1 MSLVAY
7 AASSDEE
14 SENEEENSQPQ
25 VQLLKP
31 TSVKSTNTSNNNNN
45 NHKNNEK
52 ANIASTNGHISDDD
66 DDYIPQEV
74 SLQELK
80 PPANGRLTL
89 SLPKPKAAIAP
100 TEEEEDEEKE
110 KVTQAFAKLPMP
122 RAAASSKV
130 FIAEEDDEFLH
141 KKAIPMAVSE
151 KLEKPPAA
159 AVKTRVKISIPS
171 LRDFADVDKEKA
183 EKQQSQQDK
192 QTGEKPR
199 KGSSLLSILPQAKS
213 ERDFAKKSTAP
224 LASPAKAAQNS
235 LPPPKPISNAPKP
248 APAAKPAFV
257 PDTVKQRRAA
267 HNTEGVDG
275 VVRAQSS
282 SKSNP
287 KPTKPAASLVSVS
300 DSDEDEDEDG
310 NGDFFSLK
318 SEQKL
323 PEVSSNEVSALVAK
337 RAAKMMEASN
347 KYLTEVAAREAAEK
361 EAAQLQAEELREAQ
375 KRYHEQQLNTEAMD
389 ALVGKN
395 AKRRRK
401 EAKEMQNVIDITGT
415 QVMPDREEWM
425 RTALASATTYQP
437 TGVLTD
443 EEPVAGT
450 RRKHQ
455 ITYLA
460 HKAKANEAELQA
472 MWSANRQT
480 RRATQSK
487 YGF

>member
-14 SENEEENSQPQ
+14 SENDEDSTSVQ
-25 VQLLKP
+25 VQLIKP
-31 TSVKSTNTSNNNNN
+31 SAATQNGASQVKAAVS
-45 NHKNNEK
+45 
-52 ANIASTNGHISDDD
+52 NGHISDDD
-66 DDYIPQEV
+66 DDDYTPQEV

-80 PPANGRLTL
+80 ANTTGRLHL
-89 SLPKPKAAIAP
+89 SLPKPKAATDP
-100 TEEEEDEEKE
+100 NPQEEKDDQ
-110 KVTQAFAKLPMP
+110 VTQAFAKLPMP
-122 RAAASSKV
+122 RAAAKV
-130 FIAEEDDEFLH
+130 SAIIEEVDDEFLH
-141 KKAIPMAVSE
+141 KKAIPAAGSE
-151 KLEKPPAA
+151 ALEKPPP
-159 AVKTRVKISIPS
+159 AVARERVKISIPS
-171 LRDFADVDKEKA
+171 LKEYADVEKEMA
-183 EKQQSQQDK
+183 EKLKNK
-192 QTGEKPR
+192 QPQLKST
-199 KGSSLLSILPQAKS
+199 KGCGLLSILPQAKS
-213 ERDFAKKSTAP
+213 ERDFARKTEP
-224 LASPAKAAQNS
+224 V
-235 LPPPKPISNAPKP
+235 
-248 APAAKPAFV
+248 AAKPTSKDERVPQSIKDVPRVSASPAFV

-275 VVRAQSS
+275 LKAPSAKPSKS
-282 SKSNP
+282 SK
-287 KPTKPAASLVSVS
+287 PAVSLVSVS
-300 DSDEDEDEDG
+300 DSEDEEEVA
-310 NGDFFSLK
+310 NAGDFFSLN

-323 PEVSSNEVSALVAK
+323 PEVSSNEISALVAK
-337 RAAKMMEASN
+337 RAAKMKEASN
-347 KYLTEVAAREAAEK
+347 KYLTEVEERKAMEEAAMQVVSE
-361 EAAQLQAEELREAQ
+361 QLQHAQ
-375 KRYHEQQLNTEAMD
+375 KRYHQQLNTEAID

-401 EAKEMQNVIDITGT
+401 EVKEMQVIDIVGD

>member
-7 AASSDEE
+7 AASSDDE

-31 TSVKSTNTSNNNNN
+31 TSVKSINTSNNNN

-100 TEEEEDEEKE
+100 TEEEEEEKE
-110 KVTQAFAKLPMP
+110 QVTRAFAKLPMP
-122 RAAASSKV
+122 RAAAASKV

-141 KKAIPMAVSE
+141 KKAVSE
-151 KLEKPPAA
+151 KLEKPPVA

-192 QTGEKPR
+192 QTAEKPR

-213 ERDFAKKSTAP
+213 ERDFAKKSTEP
-224 LASPAKAAQNS
+224 QPPPVKAAQSS
-235 LPPPKPISNAPKP
+235 LPTATPISNAPKA

-287 KPTKPAASLVSVS
+287 KPAKPAAALVSVS
-300 DSDEDEDEDG
+300 DSEEDEDEDG
-310 NGDFFSLK
+310 NGDFFSLN

-323 PEVSSNEVSALVAK
+323 PEVSCNEVSALVAK

-347 KYLTEVAAREAAEK
+347 KYLTEVAARAAAEE
-361 EAAQLQAEELREAQ
+361 EAAQLQAEELRVAQ
-375 KRYHEQQLNTEAMD
+375 KRYHEQQLNSEAMD

-460 HKAKANEAELQA
+460 HKAKSNEAELQA

>member
-14 SENEEENSQPQ
+14 SENEEETSASQ
-25 VQLLKP
+25 VQLPKP
-31 TSVKSTNTSNNNNN
+31 ILESTNSSNTNSNADT
-45 NHKNNEK
+45 H

-66 DDYIPQEV
+66 DDYIPQDV

-80 PPANGRLTL
+80 PPASGRLTL
-89 SLPKPKAAIAP
+89 SLPKPKAANEP
-100 TEEEEDEEKE
+100 TPEDVEQLPDE
-110 KVTQAFAKLPMP
+110 KVAQAFAKLPMP
-122 RAAASSKV
+122 RAVTSGNV

-141 KKAIPMAVSE
+141 KKAIPTADSE
-151 KLEKPPAA
+151 KLEKPPAPS
-159 AVKTRVKISIPS
+159 VKTRVKISIPS
-171 LRDFADVDKEKA
+171 LREFADVDKERA
-183 EKQQSQQDK
+183 DKQQLQKDK
-192 QTGEKPR
+192 QMGEKPK
-199 KGSSLLSILPQAKS
+199 KGSSLLSILPPAKS
-213 ERDFAKKSTAP
+213 ERDFAKKSDP
-224 LASPAKAAQNS
+224 PQPVKAAQHS
-235 LPPPKPISNAPKP
+235 LPPNKPISNTPK
-248 APAAKPAFV
+248 ATTAFV
-257 PDTVKQRRAA
+257 PDSVKQRRAA

-275 VVRAQSS
+275 VRVQP
-282 SKSNP
+282 SKSTP
-287 KPTKPAASLVSVS
+287 KPAKPIACLVSVS
-300 DSDEDEDEDG
+300 DSEDEEDSA
-310 NGDFFSLK
+310 GDFFSLNT
-318 SEQKL
+318 EQKL

-337 RAAKMMEASN
+337 RAAKMVEASN
-347 KYLTEVAAREAAEK
+347 KYLTEVAKREAAAEE
-361 EAAQLQAEELREAQ
+361 EAAQLKAEELHAAQ
-375 KRYHEQQLNTEAMD
+375 KRYHEQHLNTEAMD

-401 EAKEMQNVIDITGT
+401 EAKEMQVIDITGT

>member
-14 SENEEENSQPQ
+14 SDNDEDSTPIQ
-25 VQLLKP
+25 VQLIKP
-31 TSVKSTNTSNNNNN
+31 SAATQNGAPQVKAT
-45 NHKNNEK
+45 
-52 ANIASTNGHISDDD
+52 ASNGHISDDDD

-80 PPANGRLTL
+80 ASTTGRLHL
-89 SLPKPKAAIAP
+89 NLPKPKAAADP
-100 TEEEEDEEKE
+100 NPQQEKVDD

-122 RAAASSKV
+122 KAAAKVSS
-130 FIAEEDDEFLH
+130 IIEEVDDEFLH
-141 KKAIPMAVSE
+141 KKAIPAAGSE
-151 KLEKPPAA
+151 ALEKPPL
-159 AVKTRVKISIPS
+159 AVARERVKISIPS
-171 LRDFADVDKEKA
+171 LREYADVDKEMA
-183 EKQQSQQDK
+183 EKLKNK
-192 QTGEKPR
+192 QPQLKST
-199 KGSSLLSILPQAKS
+199 KGCGLLSILPQAKS
-213 ERDFAKKSTAP
+213 ERDFAKKTEP
-224 LASPAKAAQNS
+224 MAS
-235 LPPPKPISNAPKP
+235 KPTSKDEPGPQASKNIPRVSAS
-248 APAAKPAFV
+248 PAFV

-275 VVRAQSS
+275 LKAPPAKPSKS
-282 SKSNP
+282 SK
-287 KPTKPAASLVSVS
+287 PAVSLVSVS
-300 DSDEDEDEDG
+300 DSEDEEEVA
-310 NGDFFSLK
+310 NAGDFFSLN
-318 SEQKL
+318 SEQQL
-323 PEVSSNEVSALVAK
+323 PEVSSNEISALVAK
-337 RAAKMMEASN
+337 RAAKMKEASD
-347 KYLTEVAAREAAEK
+347 KYLTEVEERKAIEEEAMQVES
-361 EAAQLQAEELREAQ
+361 EQLQHAQ
-375 KRYHEQQLNTEAMD
+375 KRYHQQLNAEAMD

-401 EAKEMQNVIDITGT
+401 EVKEMQVIDIVGD

>member
-14 SENEEENSQPQ
+14 SDNDEDSTSMQ
-25 VQLLKP
+25 VQLIKP
-31 TSVKSTNTSNNNNN
+31 SAATQNGAPQI
-45 NHKNNEK
+45 K
-52 ANIASTNGHISDDD
+52 ATVSNGHISDDDD

-80 PPANGRLTL
+80 ANTTGRLHL
-89 SLPKPKAAIAP
+89 SLPKPKAAADP
-100 TEEEEDEEKE
+100 NPQQEKVDDQ
-110 KVTQAFAKLPMP
+110 VTQAFAKLPMP
-122 RAAASSKV
+122 RAAAKV
-130 FIAEEDDEFLH
+130 TAIIEEVDDEFLH
-141 KKAIPMAVSE
+141 KKAIPAGSE
-151 KLEKPPAA
+151 ALEKPPP
-159 AVKTRVKISIPS
+159 AVTRERVKISIPS
-171 LRDFADVDKEKA
+171 LRDYADVDKEMA
-183 EKQQSQQDK
+183 EKLKNK
-192 QTGEKPR
+192 QPQLKST
-199 KGSSLLSILPQAKS
+199 KGCGLLSILPQAKS
-213 ERDFAKKSTAP
+213 ERDFARKTEP
-224 LASPAKAAQNS
+224 VAA
-235 LPPPKPISNAPKP
+235 KP
-248 APAAKPAFV
+248 ASKDEPAPQPSKNVPRVSASPAFV

-275 VVRAQSS
+275 LKAPSGKPSKS
-282 SKSNP
+282 SK
-287 KPTKPAASLVSVS
+287 PAVSLVSVS
-300 DSDEDEDEDG
+300 DSEDEEEVA
-310 NGDFFSLK
+310 NSGDFFSLN
-318 SEQKL
+318 SEEQL
-323 PEVSSNEVSALVAK
+323 PEVSSNEINALVAK
-337 RAAKMMEASN
+337 RAAKMKEASD
-347 KYLTEVAAREAAEK
+347 KYLTEVEERKAIEEEAMQVES
-361 EAAQLQAEELREAQ
+361 EQLQHAQ
-375 KRYHEQQLNTEAMD
+375 KRYHQQLNAEAMD

-401 EAKEMQNVIDITGT
+401 EVKEMQVIDIVGD

>member
-14 SENEEENSQPQ
+14 SENEEESTGTQ
-25 VQLLKP
+25 VELLKQP
-31 TSVKSTNTSNNNNN
+31 SNNNVAA
-45 NHKNNEK
+45 KSGVV
-52 ANIASTNGHISDDD
+52 ASAGHISDED
-66 DDYIPQEV
+66 DDYVPREV

-80 PPANGRLTL
+80 PPTASGRITL
-89 SLPKPKAAIAP
+89 ALPQPKKAVQPMHEEAEE
-100 TEEEEDEEKE
+100 TEEQQ
-110 KVTQAFAKLPMP
+110 VTQAFAKLPTP
-122 RAAASSKV
+122 RTAITGKAAAY
-130 FIAEEDDEFLH
+130 IEEVDDEFLH
-141 KKAIPMAVSE
+141 KKASAGSE
-151 KLEKPPAA
+151 VLEKPPPPPAA
-159 AVKTRVKISIPS
+159 GKTRVKITIPS

-183 EKQQSQQDK
+183 EKQQNNRQQVK
-192 QTGEKPR
+192 ST
-199 KGSSLLSILPQAKS
+199 KGCGLLSILPQAKS
-213 ERDFAKKSTAP
+213 ERDFSKKENDTITKPSTTAV
-224 LASPAKAAQNS
+224 S
-235 LPPPKPISNAPKP
+235 
-248 APAAKPAFV
+248 AKPAFV

-275 VVRAQSS
+275 VKAPQPPGKQAQKKPPSTIQ
-282 SKSNP
+282 P
-287 KPTKPAASLVSVS
+287 KAALVSVS
-300 DSDEDEDEDG
+300 DSDDDDDDG
-310 NGDFFSLK
+310 AGDFFSLH
-318 SEQKL
+318 SEHKL
-323 PEVSSNEVSALVAK
+323 PEVSSNEISALVAK
-337 RAAKMMEASN
+337 RAEQM
-347 KYLTEVAAREAAEK
+347 VAAGNKFLEEQKQREAAEA
-361 EAAQLQAEELREAQ
+361 EAAELHSEEMRLAQ
-375 KRYHEQQLNTEAMD
+375 QRYQEQHLNAEAMD

-401 EAKEMQNVIDITGT
+401 EAKDMQVIEISGT
-415 QVMPDREEWM
+415 QVMPDRDEWM

-450 RRKHQ
+450 KRKHQ

>member
-14 SENEEENSQPQ
+14 SDNEEDSAGTQ
-25 VQLLKP
+25 VELLKP
-31 TSVKSTNTSNNNNN
+31 QQSKPNDNNADAKSGVS
-45 NHKNNEK
+45 
-52 ANIASTNGHISDDD
+52 SGHISDED
-66 DDYIPQEV
+66 DDYVPREV

-80 PPANGRLTL
+80 PSSGRLTL
-89 SLPKPKAAIAP
+89 ALPKPKMAAAP
-100 TEEEEDEEKE
+100 ITEEDTKESDEQ
-110 KVTQAFAKLPMP
+110 VTRAFAKLPMP
-122 RAAASSKV
+122 RVAAAAGKA
-130 FIAEEDDEFLH
+130 FIEEADDEFLH
-141 KKAIPMAVSE
+141 KKATGSE
-151 KLEKPPAA
+151 ALEKPPPD
-159 AVKTRVKISIPS
+159 VGKTRVKISIPS

-183 EKQQSQQDK
+183 AKQQSK
-192 QTGEKPR
+192 QAQIKST
-199 KGSSLLSILPQAKS
+199 KGCGLLSILPQAKS
-213 ERDFAKKSTAP
+213 ERDFSKKPNETEIKDSEMI
-224 LASPAKAAQNS
+224 K
-235 LPPPKPISNAPKP
+235 PKVV
-248 APAAKPAFV
+248 PAFV

-275 VVRAQSS
+275 VKAPQPPG
-282 SKSNP
+282 KQAEKKPPP
-287 KPTKPAASLVSVS
+287 KAALVSVS
-300 DSDEDEDEDG
+300 DSDDDDEDA
-310 NGDFFSLK
+310 GDFFSLH

-323 PEVSSNEVSALVAK
+323 PEVSSKEINALVAK
-337 RAAKMMEASN
+337 RAEQMVAASN
-347 KYLTEVAAREAAEK
+347 KLLSEQAERDAAAAEAAE
-361 EAAQLQAEELREAQ
+361 LQSEELRLAQ
-375 KRYHEQQLNTEAMD
+375 QRYQEQHLDTEAMD

-401 EAKEMQNVIDITGT
+401 EAKDMQVIDISGT
-415 QVMPDREEWM
+415 QVMPDRNEWM

-450 RRKHQ
+450 KRKHQ

>member
-14 SENEEENSQPQ
+14 SDNDEESTPTQ
-25 VQLLKP
+25 VQLIKP
-31 TSVKSTNTSNNNNN
+31 TAATQNGGPPVKAT
-45 NHKNNEK
+45 EP
-52 ANIASTNGHISDDD
+52 NGHISDDD

-80 PPANGRLTL
+80 ATSTGRLLL
-89 SLPKPKAAIAP
+89 SLPKPKVAAEP
-100 TEEEEDEEKE
+100 NPQEQKEDDQ
-110 KVTQAFAKLPMP
+110 VAQAFAKLPMP
-122 RAAASSKV
+122 RTSKKVAA
-130 FIAEEDDEFLH
+130 IIEEVDDEFLH
-141 KKAIPMAVSE
+141 KKAIPTAGSGT
-151 KLEKPPAA
+151 LEKPPPAA
-159 AVKTRVKISIPS
+159 ARGRVKISIPS
-171 LRDFADVDKEKA
+171 LSEYADVDKELA
-183 EKQQSQQDK
+183 EKLKTK
-192 QTGEKPR
+192 QPQLKST
-199 KGSSLLSILPQAKS
+199 KGCGLLSILPQAKS
-213 ERDFAKKSTAP
+213 ERDFAR
-224 LASPAKAAQNS
+224 
-235 LPPPKPISNAPKP
+235 KPEPVSVKPTNKNDPTPQPSKNALKINTS
-248 APAAKPAFV
+248 PAFV
-257 PDTVKQRRAA
+257 PDTVKQRRTA

-275 VVRAQSS
+275 IKAPSAKP
-282 SKSNP
+282 SKPS
-287 KPTKPAASLVSVS
+287 KPTASLVSVS
-300 DSDEDEDEDG
+300 DSEDEEEVA
-310 NGDFFSLK
+310 NAGDFFSLN
-318 SEQKL
+318 SEQQL
-323 PEVSSNEVSALVAK
+323 PEVSSNEISALVAK

-347 KYLTEVAAREAAEK
+347 KYLTEVEERKVDEE
-361 EAAQLQAEELREAQ
+361 EVMQVESEQLQHAQ
-375 KRYHEQQLNTEAMD
+375 KRYHQQLNTEAMD

-401 EAKEMQNVIDITGT
+401 EVKEMQVIDIVGD

-425 RTALASATTYQP
+425 RTALASATTFQP

>member
-7 AASSDEE
+7 AASSGEE
-14 SENEEENSQPQ
+14 SENEEEPSESQ

-31 TSVKSTNTSNNNNN
+31 ILKSTNSSSTNNDNR
-45 NHKNNEK
+45 H

-80 PPANGRLTL
+80 PPANGRLML

-100 TEEEEDEEKE
+100 TEEEDEELPDE
-110 KVTQAFAKLPMP
+110 QVAQAFAKLPMP
-122 RAAASSKV
+122 RTATSNNV

-141 KKAIPMAVSE
+141 KKAIPTAGSE
-151 KLEKPPAA
+151 NLEKPPAP

-171 LRDFADVDKEKA
+171 LREFADVDKEKA
-183 EKQQSQQDK
+183 EKQQLQKGK
-192 QTGEKPR
+192 QTGEKPK

-213 ERDFAKKSTAP
+213 ERDFAKKPDP
-224 LASPAKAAQNS
+224 LPAKTEQNS
-235 LPPPKPISNAPKP
+235 VLPTKSVDSTPKAT
-248 APAAKPAFV
+248 PAFV
-257 PDTVKQRRAA
+257 PDSVKQRRAA

-275 VVRAQSS
+275 VRVQS
-282 SKSNP
+282 SKSTP
-287 KPTKPAASLVSVS
+287 KPAKQTVSLVTVS
-300 DSDEDEDEDG
+300 DSEDDEDSA
-310 NGDFFSLK
+310 GDFFSLN
-318 SEQKL
+318 SEEKL

-337 RAAKMMEASN
+337 RAAKMVEASN
-347 KYLTEVAAREAAEK
+347 KYLTEVSKRDTAED
-361 EAAQLQAEELREAQ
+361 EAAQLQAEELHAAQ

-401 EAKEMQNVIDITGT
+401 EAKEMQVIDISGT